1 MRLIDAD
8 ELLKNEFKND
18 ISFNAF
24 QNLVKR
30 QKTIDAVPV
39 MHGEWKKGI
48 HTAECSCCFGIF
60 DFGIET
66 WVEDFDI
73 YDDLG
78 LKYCPNCGA
87 KMDGKE

>member
-30 QKTIDAVPV
+30 QSTIDAVPV
-39 MHGEWKKGI
+39 MVVLCEK
-48 HTAECSCCFGIF
+48 C
-60 DFGIET
+60 
-66 WVEDFDI
+66 
-73 YDDLG
+73 
-78 LKYCPNCGA
+78 KYCIKEDDYEHWCDGWGRPMRLVNVNDFCSH
-87 KMDGKE
+87 GKEQDDALDS

>member
-8 ELLKNEFKND
+8 ELLNNEFKND

-39 MHGEWKKGI
+39 VRCKDCKHYVIAQLKRDYTFDKRYSPSVCINGRFSVPKK
-48 HTAECSCCFGIF
+48 ADWFC
-60 DFGIET
+60 
-66 WVEDFDI
+66 
-73 YDDLG
+73 
-78 LKYCPNCGA
+78 A
-87 KMDGKE
+87 DGKRRT